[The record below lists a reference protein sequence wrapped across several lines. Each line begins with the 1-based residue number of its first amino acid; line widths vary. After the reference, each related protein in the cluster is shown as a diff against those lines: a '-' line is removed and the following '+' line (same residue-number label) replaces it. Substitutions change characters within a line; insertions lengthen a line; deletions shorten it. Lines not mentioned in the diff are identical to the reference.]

1 MSVVHPAV
9 DHPYVD
15 WRGPIPFAHRG
26 GTSAAPENT
35 LPAFEHAVSIGYRY
49 LETDVHLTADG
60 VLVAFHDADLT
71 RTCGSA
77 HLIADLT
84 SDEISQ
90 LRVEGRE
97 PIPLMSELFERF
109 PEARFNIDC
118 KSDAAVP
125 SLVELVR
132 THHAIDRICLGSFS
146 HKRLSK
152 LRSLLGSDLLT
163 CMSPFEVGS
172 LRVAGR
178 LPGQAARVAQVPVR
192 QGRPTGPRGV
202 TIVTPRF
209 IRAAHRR
216 GAPVHVWTI
225 DEPAEMHRLLD
236 LGVDGIM
243 TDRPDVL
250 RSVLEAR
257 GQWHE

>member
-1 MSVVHPAV
+1 VSVV
-9 DHPYVD
+9 HPYVD
-15 WRGPIPFAHRG
+15 WSGPIPFAHRG
-26 GTSAAPENT
+26 GMSAAPENT
-35 LPAFEHAVSIGYRY
+35 LPAFEHAVSLGYRY

-60 VLVAFHDADLT
+60 VLVAFHDEDLT

-77 HLIADLT
+77 RLIADLT
-84 SDEISQ
+84 SDEIRE

-125 SLVELVR
+125 SLVQLVR
-132 THHAIDRICLGSFS
+132 THHAIDRVCIGSFS
-146 HKRLSK
+146 HRRLVQ
-152 LRSLLGSDLLT
+152 LRGLLGSKLLT
-163 CMSPFEVGS
+163 CMSPIEVGS
-172 LRVAGR
+172 LRVAGH
-178 LPGQAARVAQVPVR
+178 LFGHAPRVAQVPVR
-192 QGRPTGPRGV
+192 QGRPAGPRGV

-216 GAPVHVWTI
+216 GAQVHVWTI
-225 DEPAEMHRLLD
+225 DDPTEMHRLLD

-243 TDRPDVL
+243 TDRPEVL